1 MIWFCKGDTVK
12 KRKDTE
18 QVYARIRAAATADRL
33 RRMIYEGVAF
43 PDEIDD
49 VAAAVQALA
58 IDVSK
63 PHLLTDLLH
72 KMAHMS
78 AADTMVPLNPKHCT
92 YLAEAETKLE
102 AIARI

>member
-1 MIWFCKGDTVK
+1 VIWFCKGDTVK

-72 KMAHMS
+72 KMAHMN

-102 AIARI
+102 AFARI